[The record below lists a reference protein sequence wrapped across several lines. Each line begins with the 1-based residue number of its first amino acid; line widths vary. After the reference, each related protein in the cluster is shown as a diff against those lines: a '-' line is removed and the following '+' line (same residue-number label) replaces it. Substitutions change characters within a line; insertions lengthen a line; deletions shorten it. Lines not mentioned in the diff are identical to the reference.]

1 MTRTVVS
8 GGGGGGGSTAPAPGN
23 NIFSGTFGNG
33 SIMTFGVSGTFVVPS
48 GVTSIRI
55 RLWGGGGGGASQSL
69 TGGGGGGFAIK
80 TLSVTSGTSY
90 AVTVGEGGLR
100 GTTGGTSSFGSDVSA
115 TGGGGAN
122 NNNVGQHDGGTG
134 TGGDINATGG
144 FGSTAHRVPTNGSGY
159 TGGGGAASLLGD
171 GNDGVSAN
179 QGYMDKAVTR
189 GGAGGGIGRSSTP
202 NSSNWGQA
210 YGTLGYN
217 GFNTGGGSASTSND
231 MSCFTSI
238 FSQPVTSI
246 DMIGTGPG
254 GWHGNPGH
262 NGGGGSGPC
271 GQAGGGCGGFPGGG
285 GGCYLDSEQM
295 ATGAQGLVIVEY

>member
-1 MTRTVVS
+1 MTRTVVT
-8 GGGGGGGSTAPAPGN
+8 GGGGSTAPSPGN

-33 SIMTFGVSGTFVVPS
+33 FITTFGVSGTFVVPS
-48 GVTSIRI
+48 GVTSIRV
-55 RLWGGGGGGASQSL
+55 RLWGGGGGGASSSL

-90 AVTVGEGGLR
+90 TVTVGEGGLQ
-100 GTTGGTSSFGSDVSA
+100 GTTGGTSSFGSEVSA

-122 NNNVGQHDGGTG
+122 NNSVGQHDGGTG

-144 FGSTAHRVPTNGSGY
+144 FGSTAHRVPTPGSGY
-159 TGGGGAASLLGD
+159 SGGGGAASLLGD

-179 QGYMDKAVTR
+179 QSYMNRAVTR

-202 NSSNWGQA
+202 NSANWGQA

-238 FSQPVTSI
+238 FSHPVTSI
-246 DMIGTGPG
+246 DMIGTGSG

-285 GGCYLDSEQM
+285 GGSYLTSEQM